1 VLTKRK
7 PSQSGKTLEKKDIS
21 MKQNYTIKN
30 GGFIFDAKKMVID
43 DVSKE
48 QIWNHQS

>member
-1 VLTKRK
+1 MKKLQDVR
-7 PSQSGKTLEKKDIS
+7 KKDIA
-21 MKQNYTIKN
+21 MKQNYIIKN
-30 GGFIFDAKKMVID
+30 GGFTLDKRKIVID

>member
-1 VLTKRK
+1 
-7 PSQSGKTLEKKDIS
+7 

-30 GGFIFDAKKMVID
+30 EAFIFNAKKIVID

-48 QIWNHQS
+48 QI